1 MEIDNPPRNVEKGIR
16 NLERA
21 ADQGLATARATLGMI
36 YFTGIGV
43 PRDPKETSHGAQ
55 KQPVSDSR

>member
-1 MEIDNPPRNVEKGIR
+1 MEIDNPPRNIEKGIR

-21 ADQGLATARATLGMI
+21 ANQGLTTAQATLGMI

-43 PRDPKETSHGAQ
+43 PRDPKEQFHGAQ
-55 KQPVSDSR
+55 NQHAADCH